1 MQLIHGTTIAVTP
14 DKTESILGDDGQQHN
29 LSGHGIVSMIGH
41 SVLGLPIG
49 KRVFYNALAG
59 SYIEDLNLV
68 VVDIKDVY
76 ITE

>member
-1 MQLIHGTTIAVTP
+1 MELVHGTTIAVTP
-14 DKTESILGDDGQQHN
+14 DKVESVLGDDGFKHN
-29 LSGHGIVSMIGH
+29 LSGHGLVAMTGH
-41 SVLGLPIG
+41 SVLGLKNG
-49 KRVFYNALAG
+49 TRVFYNALAG

>member
-1 MQLIHGTTIAVTP
+1 MELVHGNTIAVTP
-14 DKTESILGDDGQQHN
+14 DKQESILGDDGQTHN

-41 SVLGLPIG
+41 DISTLSAGT
-49 KRVFYNALAG
+49 RVFYNALAG

-68 VVDIKDVY
+68 VVDIKDVF